1 MNSFDNY
8 IDQEKQRLIPINEDF
23 PSNTKRRIQL
33 YSARNNTSSNLS
45 KSKIKKNLDILDI
58 SKTNLEFDI
67 QITAL
72 KKKLLAVK
80 EQRKESEKR
89 VNLMKLKIR
98 KLLNEE
104 KESILELENVK
115 KSILKIQNNRIKN
128 QKRIDL
134 SVNSKN
140 SIKTNINNDNTIDS
154 SFMEKDTIKNHKF
167 HNISMKKTKFLTKR
181 TSKFGKNNTNII
193 IPKNLIKSKRLNKSI
208 NNKSASNINK
218 SNNISKDLS
227 DGYVYGINTVRNTSI
242 NLGKINMNNNN
253 KSNNN
258 INNDNESKN
267 DNGVTNNNKNMLKNC
282 GSDMNKKIK
291 NKKDLKSQI
300 KTNLENKLKEHEEQ
314 RKRIQEELN
323 KLEKQ
328 QYDLWMNFNDN
339 MNSVDTT
346 FNSNINN
353 NQRIIIKSD
362 LYNIDDVDNILN
374 YNFI

>member
-8 IDQEKQRLIPINEDF
+8 IDQEKQRLISFNEDL
-23 PSNTKRRIQL
+23 PQNSKRRIQL
-33 YSARNNTSSNLS
+33 YSARNNTSNNLS
-45 KSKIKKNLDILDI
+45 KSKIKKPFDILDI

-67 QITAL
+67 QITSL
-72 KKKLLAVK
+72 KKKLLAIK
-80 EQRKESEKR
+80 EQRKESEKK
-89 VNLMKLKIR
+89 VDLIKLKIR

-104 KESILELENVK
+104 KESIRELENIK

-128 QKRIDL
+128 QKRLEL

-140 SIKTNINNDNTIDS
+140 VANTKNNNDNTIDS
-154 SFMEKDTIKNHKF
+154 SFVDKETIRNHKF
-167 HNISMKKTKFLTKR
+167 HNISMKKTKFLNKI
-181 TSKFGKNNTNII
+181 KNNFSKNNKSFIK
-193 IPKNLIKSKRLNKSI
+193 PKIFIKSKKLNKYI
-208 NNKSASNINK
+208 NNKSQSNINK
-218 SNNISKDLS
+218 SNDISRDLS

-242 NLGKINMNNNN
+242 NLGKINLNND

-258 INNDNESKN
+258 IKNGDDSKKY
-267 DNGVTNNNKNMLKNC
+267 NGVTNSKKNMLSNC
-282 GSDMNKKIK
+282 GSDLNKKLK

-300 KTNLENKLKEHEEQ
+300 KRNLENKLKEHEEQ
-314 RKRIQEELN
+314 RKRIQEEL
-323 KLEKQ
+323 KKIEKE

-346 FNSNINN
+346 FNTNINN
-353 NQRIIIKSD
+353 NQKVIIKSD